1 MILNYMSKALVL
13 LSGGLDSML
22 AALVLMEQGVEVVG
36 LSFKSVFFSTV
47 KARKSAEQLGI
58 NFIEADFTDEHLE
71 MVKNPAHGYGKNMNP
86 CIDCHTLMLKKA
98 KEIMEKENFDFVAT
112 GEVLGQR
119 PMSQNKEALKI
130 VEKVSGLEGKLIR
143 PLSAKLLDESDLEK
157 IGKVNRRRLLDISGR
172 SRHRQLELVKK
183 YGIKEFASPAGG
195 CLLTDPEFS
204 EKLLKILEFWP
215 NCDANDIVLLRYG
228 RAFWLKTTSPQPY
241 PYKGEG
247 DNNVLLIIG
256 RDDKENESLKKSTKK
271 GDIIIELTKENGPT
285 SLLRGIKYK
294 ASSTKEVEITKELK
308 MSELKM
314 GEKKSDEEIINL
326 ASMLTGYYATKA
338 RGKKA
343 KLNIIN
349 N

>member
-1 MILNYMSKALVL
+1 MSKALVL

-22 AALVLMEQGVEVVG
+22 AARVLMEQGVEVVG
-36 LSFKSVFFSTV
+36 LSFKSVFFNTI
-47 KARKSAEQLGI
+47 KAKKSAEQLGI

-98 KEIMEKENFDFVAT
+98 KEIMEKDKFDFVAT

-119 PMSQNKEALKI
+119 PMSQNKQALEI
-130 VEKVSGLEGKLIR
+130 VEKNSGLEGKLVR
-143 PLSAKLLDESDLEK
+143 PLSAKLLNESEPEK
-157 IGKVNRRRLLDISGR
+157 QGKLIRGKLLDINGR

-183 YGIKEFASPAGG
+183 YGIKEFSSPAGG

-215 NCDANDIVLLRYG
+215 NCDGNDITLLRYG
-228 RAFWLKTTSPQPY
+228 RVFWLKN
-241 PYKGEG
+241 KDEK
-247 DNNVLLIIG
+247 NILLIIG
-256 RDDKENESLKKSTKK
+256 RDEKENENLSKSAIK
-271 GDIIIELTKENGPT
+271 GDIIIELVEENGPT
-285 SLLRGIKYK
+285 SLIRGIKYS
-294 ASSTKEVEITKELK
+294 ASNIREVEIPK
-308 MSELKM
+308 ELKM
-314 GEKKSDEEIINL
+314 GELKIGEEKTNEEIIDL
-326 ASMLTGYYATKA
+326 SLFLTGYYATKS

-343 KLNIIN
+343 KLNIIIN

>member
-1 MILNYMSKALVL
+1 MSKALVL

-22 AALVLMEQGVEVVG
+22 AARVLMEQGVEVVG
-36 LSFKSVFFSTV
+36 LSFKSVFFSTD

-98 KEIMEKENFDFVAT
+98 KEIMEKDKFDFVAT

-119 PMSQNKEALKI
+119 PMSQNKQALEI
-130 VEKVSGLEGKLIR
+130 VEKNSGLEGKLVR
-143 PLSAKLLDESDLEK
+143 PLSAKLLNESEPEK
-157 IGKVNRRRLLDISGR
+157 QGKLIRGKLLDISGR

-183 YGIKEFASPAGG
+183 YGIKEFSSPAGG

-215 NCDANDIVLLRYG
+215 DCDGNDITLLRYG
-228 RAFWLKTTSPQPY
+228 RVFWLKD
-241 PYKGEG
+241 KN
-247 DNNVLLIIG
+247 DKNVLLIIG
-256 RDDKENESLKKSTKK
+256 RDEKENENLNKSARK
-271 GDIIIELTKENGPT
+271 GDIIIELVEENGPT
-285 SLLRGIKYK
+285 SLIRGIKYS
-294 ASSTKEVEITKELK
+294 ASNIREVEVPK
-308 MSELKM
+308 ELKM
-314 GEKKSDEEIINL
+314 GELKIGEEKTDEEIIDL
-326 ASMLTGYYATKA
+326 SLVLTGYYATKS
-338 RGKKA
+338 RGKKV
-343 KLNIIN
+343 KLNILN

>member
-1 MILNYMSKALVL
+1 MSKALVL

-22 AALVLMEQGVEVVG
+22 AARILMEQGVEVVG

-47 KARKSAEQLGI
+47 KAKKSAEQLGI

-71 MVKNPAHGYGKNMNP
+71 MVKNPAYGYGKNMNP

-98 KEIMEKENFDFVAT
+98 KEIMEGKSTLPPFVKGGKYDFVAT

-119 PMSQNKEALKI
+119 PMSQNKQALEI
-130 VEKVSGLEGKLIR
+130 VEKNSGLEGKLVR
-143 PLSAKLLDESDLEK
+143 PLSAKLLNESELEK
-157 IGKVNRRRLLDISGR
+157 QGKLIRGKLLDISGR
-172 SRHRQLELVKK
+172 SRHRQLGLVKK
-183 YGIKEFASPAGG
+183 YGIKQFSSPAGG

-228 RAFWLKTTSPQPY
+228 RVFWLKD
-241 PYKGEG
+241 KN
-247 DNNVLLIIG
+247 DKNVLLIIG

-271 GDIIIELTKENGPT
+271 GDIIIELVEENGPT
-285 SLLRGIKYK
+285 SLIRIKNYQLRI
-294 ASSTKEVEITKELK
+294 TNEIREINIPK
-308 MSELKM
+308 ELKM
-314 GEKKSDEEIINL
+314 GELKIGEEKTDEEIIDL
-326 ASMLTGYYATKA
+326 SLFLTGYYATKS

-343 KLNIIN
+343 KLNIIIN